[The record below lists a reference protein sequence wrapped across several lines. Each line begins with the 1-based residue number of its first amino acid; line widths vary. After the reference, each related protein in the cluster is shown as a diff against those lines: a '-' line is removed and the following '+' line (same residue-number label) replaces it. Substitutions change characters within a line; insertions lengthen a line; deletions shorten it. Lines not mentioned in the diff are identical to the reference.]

1 MTYAWERRAGGETIV
16 TVMNLSDQFWKDFP
30 VGLPMY
36 YELEELLNTDWKE
49 FGGNT
54 SPEDQNFRIVDEEHR
69 KRPQTL
75 YVDLPPFTARM
86 FKVKGVKTPAQKK
99 DVPAG
104 RR

>member
-1 MTYAWERRAGGETIV
+1 M

-54 SPEDQNFRIVDEEHR
+54 SLEDQNFRIVDENDR
-69 KRPQTL
+69 RPCM
-75 YVDLPPFTARM
+75 RIC
-86 FKVKGVKTPAQKK
+86 
-99 DVPAG
+99 
-104 RR
+104 RRSLRECLR

>member
-1 MTYAWERRAGGETIV
+1 MRQDYVTYAWERRAGGETIV

-54 SPEDQNFRIVDEEHR
+54 STEDQNFRIVDEEHR

-75 YVDLPPFTARM
+75 YVD
-86 FKVKGVKTPAQKK
+86 
-99 DVPAG
+99 
-104 RR
+104 RRRLLRECLR